1 MNREA
6 FQPAGAPD
14 FPVRGSDLQRWTRI
28 RAMNLPQWRVSVL
41 DCASPLAL
49 SMTHDLQS
57 GSGLPHSKTWRS
69 YQRFMGRAFLWVT
82 YCSAS
87 RCLFYPDTLTRQ
99 RA

>member
-1 MNREA
+1 MLNVECSQG
-6 FQPAGAPD
+6 FMES
-14 FPVRGSDLQRWTRI
+14 FDLQQWTRI

-69 YQRFMGRAFLWVT
+69 YQRFMERGFR
-82 YCSAS
+82 
-87 RCLFYPDTLTRQ
+87 
-99 RA
+99 